1 MNHGLQYL
9 VGVSHSTSNNGIK
22 YKSLEKRAPTSAMG
36 LLRGYYGLTSMTRE
50 GSEETEM
57 DVYKID
63 VELLYEDQPHVPH
76 VKLALNA

>member
-9 VGVSHSTSNNGIK
+9 ASVSQSTSNNGIR

-36 LLRGYYGLTSMTRE
+36 LLRGYYGLASMTRE
-50 GSEETEM
+50 GSEGIEM

-63 VELLYEDQPHVPH
+63 AELLYEDQPHVPH
-76 VKLALNA
+76 LKLALNA

>member
-1 MNHGLQYL
+1 
-9 VGVSHSTSNNGIK
+9 
-22 YKSLEKRAPTSAMG
+22 MG
-36 LLRGYYGLTSMTRE
+36 LLRGYYGLASMIGKGNE
-50 GSEETEM
+50 GTEM